1 MENKEIYNNTIFE
14 PSKNLL
20 KILYTIKNNP
30 RNKEQ
35 KEIGKYTS
43 DYFVNSNNID
53 IKSVLQSINS
63 QLKEI
68 NDKKITNHDF
78 LGKDYFSFSATG
90 GTFYGDNLECFN
102 IGDTGIILLDEF
114 LDKINS
120 TKNDTEED
128 VQKRNKD
135 IVYICQENFG
145 SNKCRSNYK
154 SIFRNTGSADAYG
167 SLTGEKAA
175 LEHIDYYN
183 FSLLSAK
190 YIIAFSKGYKDILE
204 NKSNLEELLIKEKKI
219 KPKTEGTIICY
230 KRQ

>member
-1 MENKEIYNNTIFE
+1 M
-14 PSKNLL
+14 
-20 KILYTIKNNP
+20 
-30 RNKEQ
+30 
-35 KEIGKYTS
+35 
-43 DYFVNSNNID
+43 
-53 IKSVLQSINS
+53 
-63 QLKEI
+63 
-68 NDKKITNHDF
+68 
-78 LGKDYFSFSATG
+78 GKDYFSFSATG

-114 LDKINS
+114 LDKIYS

-135 IVYICQENFG
+135 IVYICQENFD

-183 FSLLSAK
+183 FS
-190 YIIAFSKGYKDILE
+190 
-204 NKSNLEELLIKEKKI
+204 
-219 KPKTEGTIICY
+219 
-230 KRQ
+230 